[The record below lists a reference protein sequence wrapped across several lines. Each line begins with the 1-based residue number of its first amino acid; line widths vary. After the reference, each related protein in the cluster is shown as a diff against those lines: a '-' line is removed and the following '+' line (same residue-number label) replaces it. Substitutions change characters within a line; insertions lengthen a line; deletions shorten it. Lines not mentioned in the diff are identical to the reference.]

1 MVSTK
6 KRANK
11 AAQTMRGNGNGKIS
25 YKAKTSCQK
34 LGKFFCEAKE
44 EEAEIPSE

>member
-11 AAQTMRGNGNGKIS
+11 AAQTMKGNGNGKIS
-25 YKAKTSCQK
+25 YKARSTCEK
-34 LGKFFCEAKE
+34 LGKFFCEAKKE
-44 EEAEIPSE
+44 ETEITPE